1 MLTERIPDRLSL
13 LAATVAVVFCLAAS
27 QTTLA
32 AAEEKPKQLK
42 PKQAARP
49 AQDDQQ
55 KEAAPDKEKG
65 EPNAVLGIILVEPRG
80 EDHAMVLRVAKDGP
94 AEKAGLQPG
103 DLIVSVDGQDVA
115 TAEAIDKVVG
125 EKKPGQKLRIAVLRQ
140 GEKKNL
146 IATLASRKQL
156 LAELRE
162 SGEATEEETAQ
173 SAKKRER
180 ERCPQER
187 RPQSAWLGILLEP
200 SDEQGAQIA
209 DVVPDSPAEKAGLQ
223 NGDLI
228 RRIAGQ
234 GVDSPADAGD
244 AVRNKKPGEKVT
256 IVVRRGDQEKTFTA
270 TLASEDDAPRRRM
283 ARSPFEGFGGI
294 EGLED
299 LPKFFERQRG
309 YDRQQER
316 IEHLLKDLREEI
328 DKLRSD
334 VNELKEKGARK

>member
-1 MLTERIPDRLSL
+1 
-13 LAATVAVVFCLAAS
+13 
-27 QTTLA
+27 
-32 AAEEKPKQLK
+32 
-42 PKQAARP
+42 
-49 AQDDQQ
+49 
-55 KEAAPDKEKG
+55 
-65 EPNAVLGIILVEPRG
+65 
-80 EDHAMVLRVAKDGP
+80 
-94 AEKAGLQPG
+94 
-103 DLIVSVDGQDVA
+103 
-115 TAEAIDKVVG
+115 
-125 EKKPGQKLRIAVLRQ
+125 
-140 GEKKNL
+140 
-146 IATLASRKQL
+146 
-156 LAELRE
+156 
-162 SGEATEEETAQ
+162 
-173 SAKKRER
+173 
-180 ERCPQER
+180 
-187 RPQSAWLGILLEP
+187 
-200 SDEQGAQIA
+200 
-209 DVVPDSPAEKAGLQ
+209 VPDSPAEKAGLQ